1 MADKLIENIRIGLI
15 SFAYTSRR
23 NFIGATSA
31 KYVNV
36 RWLYRFT
43 LRYWLNKLFPKRF
56 PMDNAFK
63 SPFLGKYFYDV
74 MHFFNT
80 ISYDKHPWITTGGGL
95 VPWFGKEMQEYL
107 YADMDITAVVNKKKI
122 ERGIAA
128 CASPYCKAII
138 VNSKH
143 SLWMEN
149 EMLNEF
155 PIYAEAIRK
164 KMHMIYPPQKLI
176 VQSVEEK
183 KKYTEHNSK
192 LIFMFV
198 GVDYFRKGGLACLR
212 AFERLSQKYS
222 NFTFISIGSLRNDVP
237 DIFDKQMED
246 DARRL
251 ISKYN
256 GTWLEHYDYLPNEQV
271 IELMK
276 KANIGLLPTYS
287 DIFGYSVLEFQACG
301 CPVITTDVRALRE
314 INPQNCGWVFS
325 VGEKTKHNEIKNMN
339 QVIETYELE
348 QKLESTIRTILAEGE
363 VSDDMIQN
371 CINLIIEHHD
381 PKNHQK
387 QLTKI
392 YLDAVRK

>member
-107 YADMDITAVVNKKKI
+107 YADMDITAVVDKKKM

-183 KKYTEHNSK
+183 KKYTQHNSK

-212 AFERLSQKYS
+212 AFERLSKKYS

-237 DIFDKQMED
+237 DVFDKKMEIE
-246 DARRL
+246 ARDL
-251 ISKYN
+251 INKYN
-256 GTWLEHYDYLPNEQV
+256 GTWLTHYDSLDNDKV
-271 IELMK
+271 IQLMK
-276 KANIGLLPTYS
+276 IANVGLLPTYS

-301 CPVITTDVRALRE
+301 CPVITTDVRALTE
-314 INPQNCGWVFS
+314 INPPECGWVFS
-325 VGEKTKHNEIKNMN
+325 IGKKTKHKEIQNMKEVMVTQELENKLEECIKN
-339 QVIETYELE
+339 
-348 QKLESTIRTILAEGE
+348 ILDKGCVED
-363 VSDDMIQN
+363 SMIQN
-371 CINLIIEHHD
+371 CLQRVIRYHSPNEH
-381 PKNHQK
+381 KK
-387 QLTKI
+387 QLTDLYI
-392 YLDAVRK
+392 NAVR